1 MPFTVWLYII
11 VPKGFFPQ
19 QDTSRLNGTIM
30 ADQDTSFQTMNRL
43 LKQFAAT
50 VGKDEDVVNV
60 IAFTGGGGGGGGR
73 ATNVAQMYVALK
85 DVDQRSSRSPTASSR
100 CS

>member
-1 MPFTVWLYII
+1 M
-11 VPKGFFPQ
+11 PKGFFPQ

-43 LKQFAAT
+43 LNQFAAT

-60 IAFTGGGGGGGGR
+60 IAFTGGGGRRRRTG
-73 ATNVAQMYVALK
+73 
-85 DVDQRSSRSPTASSR
+85 DQRRPDVRRPQGRRPAVARPCVKPSLRIL
-100 CS
+100 

>member
-1 MPFTVWLYII
+1 M
-11 VPKGFFPQ
+11 PKGFFPQ
-19 QDTSRLNGTIM
+19 QDTSRLTGTIM

-43 LKQFAAT
+43 LKQFAKT

-85 DVDQRSSRSPTASSR
+85 DVGQRTVVHSPGVSFNML
-100 CS
+100 